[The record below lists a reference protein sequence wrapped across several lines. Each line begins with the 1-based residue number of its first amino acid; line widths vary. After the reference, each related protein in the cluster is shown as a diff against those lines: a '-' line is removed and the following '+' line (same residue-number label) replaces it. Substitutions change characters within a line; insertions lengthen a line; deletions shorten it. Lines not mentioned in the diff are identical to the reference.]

1 MGLKH
6 SQKSEDEGTQG
17 TQGHDCPTRLDDL
30 LVGDSATKIPHQVTN
45 TVHTVVNE
53 GESHET
59 LKADLGEERE
69 STESGRHRSGL
80 EVPAQH
86 RRDEICGREK
96 VQATGQQDTSDTVD
110 ATANPGNLGTV
121 DGKVGGDRT
130 VPTLLG
136 EDLSWV
142 RGVGSRGRS
151 PIDPLVRL
159 IPKLLGISRAFVV
172 VRIGNPLLM
181 TSKSQYGSVAT
192 GRGPGKTADKNHTHN
207 QLT

>member
-1 MGLKH
+1 MTDTVHAVVDKG
-6 SQKSEDEGTQG
+6 E
-17 TQGHDCPTRLDDL
+17 GHDGL
-30 LVGDSATKIPHQVTN
+30 
-45 TVHTVVNE
+45 E
-53 GESHET
+53 
-59 LKADLGEERE
+59 ADLGEDRKG
-69 STESGRHRSGL
+69 TESGSNRSGL
-80 EVPAQH
+80 EVPAQQG
-86 RRDEICGREK
+86 RNKVCRREK
-96 VQATGQQDTSDTVD
+96 VHATRQDDTGDTVS
-110 ATANPGNLGTV
+110 ATADPGDLGTV

-136 EDLSWV
+136 EDLSRV

-192 GRGPGKTADKNHTHN
+192 GRGSGETADKNHFHN